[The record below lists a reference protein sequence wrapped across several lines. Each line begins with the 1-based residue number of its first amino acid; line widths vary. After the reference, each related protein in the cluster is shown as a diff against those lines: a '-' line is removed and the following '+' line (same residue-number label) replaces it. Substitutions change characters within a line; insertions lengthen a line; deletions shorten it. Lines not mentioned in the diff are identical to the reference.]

1 MPPILIAI
9 LTYFW
14 ELLKTWFSLFAA
26 PVYNLEMLW
35 IIIPT
40 YLNWIFAD
48 FFQEKK
54 GTSLG
59 NAISNAVIILWA
71 AVDWTRTSIRFHGAK
86 LITGWHL
93 AGNIFASVIVFA
105 YGAWIVYE
113 GIKGKN
119 ITHYIGRIR
128 IVTYI
133 VLMIT
138 PLVYNSDIALGKA
151 IISMILF
158 FPVYYYLVELI
169 DYLLPDPES
178 IKEDE
183 GKSGGSSDGP
193 GSSFDLSNT
202 SSSSGS
208 SELGNLGSLDNNAS
222 QNDFKDFKL

>member
-1 MPPILIAI
+1 MSPILLAV

-14 ELLKTWFSLFAA
+14 ELLKTWLSLFAA

-59 NAISNAVIILWA
+59 NAISNAVIVLWA
-71 AVDWTRTSIRFHGAK
+71 AIDWTRTSIRFHGTK

-93 AGNIFASVIVFA
+93 AGNVFSALVVFA
-105 YGAWIVYE
+105 YGVWIVYE
-113 GIKGKN
+113 GINAKN

-128 IVTYI
+128 VVTYI

-138 PLVYNSDIALGKA
+138 PLIYNSDIPTGKA
-151 IISMILF
+151 IFAGILF
-158 FPVYYYLVELI
+158 FPVYYYFVELL
-169 DYLLPDPES
+169 DYLLPDPKS

-183 GKSGGSSDGP
+183 GKSGDES
-193 GSSFDLSNT
+193 GSSFDLSDNQG
-202 SSSSGS
+202 SSGS
-208 SELGNLGSLDNNAS
+208 SDLGNPGSLGNNAS

>member
-1 MPPILIAI
+1 MPPILLAV

-14 ELLKTWFSLFAA
+14 ELLKTWLSLFAA
-26 PVYNLEMLW
+26 PIYNLEMLW

-59 NAISNAVIILWA
+59 NAISNAVIVLWA
-71 AVDWTRTSIRFHGAK
+71 AIDWSRTSIRFYGNK

-93 AGNIFASVIVFA
+93 AGNVFSALVVFA

-113 GIKGKN
+113 GIRARN

-128 IVTYI
+128 VVTYI

-138 PLVYNSDIALGKA
+138 PLIYNSDIPIGKA
-151 IISMILF
+151 IFSMILF
-158 FPVYYYLVELI
+158 FPVYYYLVELL
-169 DYLLPDPES
+169 DYLLPDPKS

-183 GKSGGSSDGP
+183 GKSGTAGSGSS
-193 GSSFDLSNT
+193 SSFDLSNT
-202 SSSSGS
+202 SSSPGS
-208 SELGNLGSLDNNAS
+208 SDLGNLGSPDNNAS

>member
-1 MPPILIAI
+1 MPPILLAI

-14 ELLKTWFSLFAA
+14 ELLKTWGSLFAA
-26 PVYNLEMLW
+26 PVTNLEMLW

-59 NAISNAVIILWA
+59 NAISNSVIILWA
-71 AVDWTRTSIRFHGAK
+71 SVDWSRTSIRFYGNK
-86 LITGWHL
+86 LITGWHIT
-93 AGNIFASVIVFA
+93 GNIIASLIVFA
-105 YGAWIVYE
+105 YGVWIVYE
-113 GIKGKN
+113 GINAKN

-138 PLVYNSDIALGKA
+138 PLIYNSNIPIGKA
-151 IISMILF
+151 IFAMILF
-158 FPVYYYLVELI
+158 FPVYYYLVELL

-178 IKEDE
+178 IKEDK
-183 GKSGGSSDGP
+183 GKSGGES
-193 GSSFDLSNT
+193 GSSFDLSNNST
-202 SSSSGS
+202 NTGS
-208 SELGNLGSLDNNAS
+208 SDLGNLGSLDNNTS